1 MPQRVSLA
9 SMVRRPPAPPPG
21 VVLPQEAPNRPF
33 GTDWLG
39 DAADI
44 LMGGLGLNNPLAPE
58 ASRASQV
65 GGMLSAAVPLMSLA
79 RMGKAA
85 RDLQAGFTLP
95 QSKAALSETR
105 MQEFLAGHGGTAP
118 PMSAA
123 DAETIRL
130 FQQAEAARPS
140 LAAMGSVL
148 R

>member
-1 MPQRVSLA
+1 
-9 SMVRRPPAPPPG
+9 MVRRPPAPPPG

-79 RMGKAA
+79 RMGTMGRAA
-85 RDLQAGFTLP
+85 RDAAAGFRLP

-105 MQEFLAGHGGTAP
+105 MGEFLASHGGTAP